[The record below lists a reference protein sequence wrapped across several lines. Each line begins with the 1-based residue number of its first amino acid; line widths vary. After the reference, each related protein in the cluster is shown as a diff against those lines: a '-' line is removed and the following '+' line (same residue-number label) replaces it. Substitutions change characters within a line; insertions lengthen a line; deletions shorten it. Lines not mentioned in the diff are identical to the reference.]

1 MKKLGFLMLSVTLL
15 LASAQLAVAAGPE
28 GTFHHSEKA
37 QLIEKL
43 NLSATQVKQLQQ
55 LNQSHYKATRDLR
68 IKLMDAR
75 YELRQL
81 ELAKSDQSTRDAKIK
96 EIKGLKAQIRKAD
109 LESWQKVQSIL
120 TPEQLAQLKEM
131 KHTGHHRGPSRQCQ

>member
-15 LASAQLAVAAGPE
+15 LASAQLAAAAGPD
-28 GTFHHSEKA
+28 GTSNQPDKV
-37 QLIEKL
+37 QLSEKL
-43 NLSATQVKQLQQ
+43 NLSDNQVKQLQQ

-75 YELRQL
+75 FELRQL
-81 ELAKSDQSTRDAKIK
+81 GLKKSDQSNRDAKIK

-109 LESWQKVQSIL
+109 QESWQKVQSIL

-131 KHTGHHRGPSRQCQ
+131 KRTGHHHGPSSHCQ